1 MVADSIWIFFDLD
14 AGAFG
19 VLGGAVLDRHSDE
32 GIEMSQHDSSECRI
46 SRRDRGLFFVLGTRL
61 SRSFSTLALLMIRL
75 RYVLILASTLVAL
88 ADEPTAKPMR
98 EHAAIESDSSMLKIF
113 GAIEELLDD
122 KQWTAAVDRLQDIS
136 QTHGRSLVL
145 AHPGQAGGVA
155 VYLSVGVRSQMILSR
170 LPPEGLATYRSKVDP
185 QAKRWFENWQ
195 RTRDTSELARIVR
208 ETYVSGYGDNA
219 LWALAEDRW
228 DHGDFASARH
238 YWSQILPLP
247 ENIPATDVLTELRY
261 PDSELDPAAVSSR
274 IILCSWMQGQ
284 QTFAEDQLRRFEER
298 FPVAQG
304 RLASRQ
310 GRFVDLLR
318 QIFDESLKEERRDV
332 ASEVATFALT
342 SERTQILPSPVDLGA
357 ARWDRPLIPYQ
368 LPGLESPESHPNRQS
383 LSTHPVVYRDI
394 VLVNDAD
401 SISAFNLWTGEAAWP
416 NEQGLAQI
424 YPPLPDQ
431 PSVAPSLA
439 CVGVPWFTMTL
450 ADGKLLAR
458 MGSPVT
464 RQASQ
469 ELRELSCDLV
479 CLDLEQGQGNLVW
492 KISADEWQADEREP
506 WRFEGSPVVQDGRA
520 FVIHTRTRPQQ
531 EFAVTSLDLAT
542 GKRLWTRS
550 ICTSRSTISA
560 HLNRVSHL
568 LPTLGAG
575 KIFVST
581 DAGAIVAL
589 NARDGEIE
597 WAVTYESR
605 IPADSVDQSDDS
617 KHALVPAMFHNGL
630 VFVAPND
637 CDRLFCI
644 EADFGQVRWQ
654 NRHPHGERWR
664 HLLGVIQDGSVSR
677 LIVSGDSLW
686 SINGDTGKVLN
697 RHLATEAVD
706 QGYGRGVLTQD
717 AIFWPTREALQIID
731 TKTFQPR
738 RNVLLHTPDSTKTGG
753 NLTIAAGTMLVSQ
766 ADQLVAYGEYAL
778 LKERLNRGLSVHP
791 ESDDFRLRLA
801 EIEVAEGNCQAA
813 VTIVRERAPVK
824 NPDLSFR
831 GGPDPRQRARL
842 RDIFRKSASRERTA
856 GHLAAAIPLL
866 TEQLDLTIE
875 PRDRVKLLFEL
886 AGTERAGQRIAEAVA
901 DCQRILDDATLSS
914 LMNSESTAGARASAE
929 IRNLIHEH
937 GRIVY
942 EAIER
947 RAENDLSAC
956 IAAGDTGRLRQTLQ
970 QFPNAESTERGWLE
984 LAQLE
989 QQAGHLSAACSIRAL
1004 LTEWEPIAFNRSSAM
1019 ALWAITLENCG
1030 YWNTSQ
1036 QVWKRLVDEVILD
1049 GPVRRGD
1056 VIRQASELAR
1066 EQLSRAEYRSFLSED
1081 ESPPSFLNRSW
1092 SVNWGGNH
1100 ISRQDVPDS
1109 SSVQAFVP
1117 EGSPPST
1124 SHACVLLCQ
1133 TFGAES
1139 LLECRDRL
1147 SGTLRWDQKISA
1159 RPHWFAYAETC
1170 LLVASGHELS
1180 GLTLEEGTPLWHV
1193 VFSSEMPDTKSPAEV
1208 QCYYHAPWILS
1219 YSRHA
1224 GVQRIN
1230 SRTGEI
1236 VWKYAWPGR
1245 LQGEWPCGPHRLG
1258 LQTLHPDRTL
1268 MLDIAAGSPV
1278 IELPG
1283 VSEAWRSP
1291 PVMDRLG
1298 RVVLVANTRRVE
1310 CYQGTNSKPRWIFSG
1325 GMSFAHLDPV
1335 IGLQGDRLLLTV
1347 DGTTLIEI
1355 DAENGTPKWSSGL
1368 VDLPLVDPP
1377 RQFSVR
1383 ENSLFVAGRGML
1395 RCVSLSDGQRLW
1407 ETFLGRTEEQW
1418 RTVACGPLIAAWP
1431 LSPRKSQPVS
1441 IVWCDAR
1448 TGQIVQRTALPLE
1461 ADFVDVIRDEHGVI
1475 VCTDRSVAALISSPR
1490 KAMAASHSHGQP

>member
-368 LPGLESPESHPNRQS
+368 LSGLESPESHPNRQS

-542 GKRLWTRS
+542 GK
-550 ICTSRSTISA
+550 
-560 HLNRVSHL
+560 
-568 LPTLGAG
+568 
-575 KIFVST
+575 
-581 DAGAIVAL
+581 
-589 NARDGEIE
+589 
-597 WAVTYESR
+597 
-605 IPADSVDQSDDS
+605 
-617 KHALVPAMFHNGL
+617 
-630 VFVAPND
+630 
-637 CDRLFCI
+637 
-644 EADFGQVRWQ
+644 
-654 NRHPHGERWR
+654 
-664 HLLGVIQDGSVSR
+664 
-677 LIVSGDSLW
+677 
-686 SINGDTGKVLN
+686 VLN

-824 NPDLSFR
+824 HPDLSFR

-1036 QVWKRLVDEVILD
+1036 QVWKRLVDEVSLD

-1298 RVVLVANTRRVE
+1298 RVVLVTNTRRVE